1 MSVLNLNQSY
11 KEYYIMKLLKT
22 LAILIIV
29 SSIGCTDAVVSKY
42 TTLGRRAEVV
52 CLSGGKVYFHGI
64 STGRVENESQS
75 NGFYAVWEVI
85 SAPVFKH
92 IKKGDTV
99 PFTVSDGCAIGYP
112 KSLNK

>member
-1 MSVLNLNQSY
+1 MG
-11 KEYYIMKLLKT
+11 LLKAV
-22 LAILIIV
+22 LILVIL
-29 SSIGCTDAVVSKY
+29 SNIGCTDAAMSKY

-75 NGFYAVWEVI
+75 NGYYAVWEVI

-92 IKKGDTV
+92 IKTGDTV
-99 PFTVSDGCAIGYP
+99 PFSVSDGCAIGYP
-112 KSLNK
+112 SNLNR